1 MIILVL
7 LQFSW
12 RRGSKGPRV
21 QGFKGSRE
29 GTDTTDLLICEVR
42 PYLSS
47 FGNFAVIL
55 YISKQDKLVKSQKM
69 LFSVIPAEAGIQCFK
84 ELMIDL
90 DPGFRRGDDFLQDCQ
105 TEFV

>member
-1 MIILVL
+1 ME
-7 LQFSW
+7 
-12 RRGSKGPRV
+12 KRV
-21 QGFKGSRE
+21 QGYKDSKGQGVKGSRE
-29 GTDTTDLLICEVR
+29 GTDTTDLLIREVR
-42 PYLSS
+42 QYLSS

-55 YISKQDKLVKSQKM
+55 YISKQDKLVKSRKM
-69 LFSVIPAEAGIQCFK
+69 PFSVIPEKAGIKCFK